1 MSKKPASPA
10 CPHFVFAKDGFYGDI
25 ARVHRAAQ
33 QAQYHELEHATG
45 WRSTGASASMA
56 VKGSISGGSASY
68 STSTAPMPSSA
79 A

>member
-10 CPHFVFAKDGFYGDI
+10 RPHFVFAKDGFYGDI

-45 WRSTGASASMA
+45 WRSTG
-56 VKGSISGGSASY
+56 VY
-68 STSTAPMPSSA
+68 H
-79 A
+79 